1 MTTGHRGDAGAAAGS
16 GTSGR
21 PRVVFF
27 DPDSWVIPW
36 SFDVERAIFAE
47 RGVTLVEPR
56 DAAEADQAIRDA
68 DIVVA
73 SGLRQLDA
81 AAIATLRN
89 CAGILCYSIGMNQVD
104 QEAARAAGIPV
115 SNVPFCV
122 DEVSDHA
129 LTLLLAAER
138 RLILLA
144 DAAASGNW
152 DVADHPEY
160 LRIRRL
166 RGQTLG
172 IIGAGRIGKLVAR
185 KARAFG
191 FRTLAYDPYITSTGD
206 PELPLLALHDV
217 LGQAD
222 AVVTCASLTATSR
235 GVMNEAA
242 FAALKPGAIIVNI
255 ARGGLIDEPALAAA
269 MRDGRVSVAAL
280 DVRSP
285 EPPIPDNDALAGL
298 PNLILTPHVA
308 GVAVE
313 AREDLHT
320 GAAAECLE
328 MLAAAGRISAA

>member
-1 MTTGHRGDAGAAAGS
+1 MEEAAFAARGVRLVVPADAAAA
-16 GTSGR
+16 
-21 PRVVFF
+21 
-27 DPDSWVIPW
+27 
-36 SFDVERAIFAE
+36 DV
-47 RGVTLVEPR
+47 
-56 DAAEADQAIRDA
+56 AIRDA

-73 SGLRQLDA
+73 CGLRQLDA

-89 CAGILCYSIGMNQVD
+89 AAGILCYSIGMNQVD
-104 QEAARAAGIPV
+104 AEAAKAAGIPV

-144 DAAASGNW
+144 DAAGSGNW
-152 DVADHPEY
+152 DVAEWPEY
-160 LRIRRL
+160 RRIRRL

-172 IIGAGRIGKLVAR
+172 IVGAGRIGKLVAR

-191 FRTLAYDPYITSTGD
+191 FRTLANDPYITTTGD
-206 PELPLLALHDV
+206 PELPLLPLHEM

-222 AVVTCASLTATSR
+222 AVVTCASLTPTSR
-235 GVMNEAA
+235 GVMNAAA
-242 FAALKPGAIIVNI
+242 FAALKPGAIVVNI
-255 ARGGLIDEPALAAA
+255 ARGGLIDEVALAAA
-269 MRDGRVSVAAL
+269 IRDGRVSVAAL

-285 EPPIPDNDALAGL
+285 EPPIPDNDPLAGL

-308 GVAVE
+308 GASVE

-320 GAAAECLE
+320 GAATECLE

>member
-1 MTTGHRGDAGAAAGS
+1 MTTAQHAGGGAPAGDSRGQ
-16 GTSGR
+16 
-21 PRVVFF
+21 PRVVFY
-27 DPDSWVIPW
+27 DPVSWQIPW

-47 RGVTLVEPR
+47 RGVALVEPR
-56 DAAEADQAIRDA
+56 DAAEADVAVRDA
-68 DIVVA
+68 DIVVVA
-73 SGLRQLDA
+73 GLRNLDA
-81 AAIATLRN
+81 AAIATLGN
-89 CAGILCYSIGMNQVD
+89 CAGILCYSVGMNQVD
-104 QEAARAAGIPV
+104 QVAAAAAGIPV

-138 RLILLA
+138 RLILMA
-144 DAAASGNW
+144 DSAGSGNW
-152 DVADHPEY
+152 DVVANPEY

-191 FRTLAYDPYITSTGD
+191 FRTLAHDPYLTDTGD
-206 PELPLLALHDV
+206 PELPLLPLNEV
-217 LGQAD
+217 LGAAD
-222 AVVTCASLTATSR
+222 AVVTCASLTSTSR
-235 GVMNEAA
+235 GIMNEAA
-242 FAALKPGAIIVNI
+242 FAALKPGAILVNI

-269 MRDGRVSVAAL
+269 MRDGRVAVAAL

-308 GVAVE
+308 GASVE

-320 GAAAECLE
+320 GAAKESLE